1 MHPPFACTLY
11 FTDGPTRRSCS
22 PFRSTIHR
30 TIFRDFTC
38 QAALRSDPSCRF
50 LALSRRSTSPPSPS
64 SLVFIHRKY
73 HATSWCSKLICGYV
87 RSRNSRRPALD
98 AHSRPA
104 LDARSGTTLDALYLT
119 HSLPF
124 LRHVAMS
131 FSWPRPA
138 AAPRPTD
145 ACPQLKR
152 RTTTASIC
160 CHCALLQLSA
170 RPATHLSS
178 LFPSPGL
185 PARRQPHS
193 RRRARRCQV

>member
-1 MHPPFACTLY
+1 MHPPFACTLH

-22 PFRSTIHR
+22 PFRSTINR
-30 TIFRDFTC
+30 TIFRDFT
-38 QAALRSDPSCRF
+38 
-50 LALSRRSTSPPSPS
+50 SRRSTSPPSPS

-131 FSWPRPA
+131 TTQIPRCFVQALFRHHFVQTLSRPT

-152 RTTTASIC
+152 STTTA
-160 CHCALLQLSA
+160 
-170 RPATHLSS
+170 
-178 LFPSPGL
+178 
-185 PARRQPHS
+185 
-193 RRRARRCQV
+193 